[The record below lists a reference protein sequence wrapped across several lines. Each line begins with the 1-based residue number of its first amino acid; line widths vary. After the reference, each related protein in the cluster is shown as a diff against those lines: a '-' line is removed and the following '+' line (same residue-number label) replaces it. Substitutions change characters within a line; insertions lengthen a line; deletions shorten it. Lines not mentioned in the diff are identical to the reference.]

1 MYALEKNK
9 SKLSRKFIE
18 KKTPDYAKKQLVLC
32 SQFLSNNSKENKQTN
47 KSYESHT
54 RIDFKTSNKTSKQK
68 IRNSKTS
75 THNTK
80 HTHTPLQDIYENKN

>member
-1 MYALEKNK
+1 MYALEKTKVNWAEN
-9 SKLSRKFIE
+9 LL

-54 RIDFKTSNKTSKQK
+54 RIDFKTSNKTSKQQ

-75 THNTK
+75 THTQNTP
-80 HTHTPLQDIYENKN
+80 THPFKTYMKTKIS